1 MVYNQNTSNQQAAES
16 TAFSILVCAG
26 LSHFMNDMIQ
36 SVIPSIY
43 PIIKDSYGFSFAQIG
58 IITLFFQMMSSILQP
73 FTGFYADRHPRP
85 YALAIGMCF
94 TLAGLLSLA
103 FAGTF
108 TLIILSVSLIGLG
121 SSVFHPEA
129 SRVAQMASGGKKSLA
144 QSIFQVG
151 GNGGNALGPILAA
164 LVVQPFGQRSIGW
177 FSIVAV
183 IAILTMLHIGSWY
196 KRRLLNATLHKKAT
210 PQPFIHLSR
219 RRVHWVLAILVVL
232 IFSKYFYLSCMTS
245 YFTFFLIDK
254 FHISVQASQ
263 FCLFAFLGAS
273 AIGTLG
279 GGLLGDRFGRKYV
292 IWASILGAAPFA
304 LMLPFASFGWTI
316 ALAVV
321 VGLVI
326 SSAFSSIVVYATD
339 LMPDKIGMISGVF
352 FGLIFGLGG
361 VGSAFFGWLAD
372 RTSVEYIFFISS
384 FSPLLGIVAGLLP
397 NTQKKAVS
405 QQ

>member
-16 TAFSILVCAG
+16 TAFSILVCTG

-210 PQPFIHLSR
+210 PQPFIHLSH

-232 IFSKYFYLSCMTS
+232 ISRN
-245 YFTFFLIDK
+245 
-254 FHISVQASQ
+254 ISTCHV
-263 FCLFAFLGAS
+263 
-273 AIGTLG
+273 
-279 GGLLGDRFGRKYV
+279 
-292 IWASILGAAPFA
+292 
-304 LMLPFASFGWTI
+304 
-316 ALAVV
+316 
-321 VGLVI
+321 
-326 SSAFSSIVVYATD
+326 
-339 LMPDKIGMISGVF
+339 
-352 FGLIFGLGG
+352 
-361 VGSAFFGWLAD
+361 
-372 RTSVEYIFFISS
+372 
-384 FSPLLGIVAGLLP
+384 
-397 NTQKKAVS
+397 
-405 QQ
+405 

>member
-43 PIIKDSYGFSFAQIG
+43 PIIKDSY
-58 IITLFFQMMSSILQP
+58 
-73 FTGFYADRHPRP
+73 GFYADRHPRP

-219 RRVHWVLAILVVL
+219 RRVHWVLAILVIL

-279 GGLLGDRFGRKYV
+279 GGLLG
-292 IWASILGAAPFA
+292 
-304 LMLPFASFGWTI
+304 
-316 ALAVV
+316 
-321 VGLVI
+321 
-326 SSAFSSIVVYATD
+326 
-339 LMPDKIGMISGVF
+339 
-352 FGLIFGLGG
+352 
-361 VGSAFFGWLAD
+361 
-372 RTSVEYIFFISS
+372 
-384 FSPLLGIVAGLLP
+384 
-397 NTQKKAVS
+397 Q
-405 QQ
+405 

>member
-1 MVYNQNTSNQQAAES
+1 
-16 TAFSILVCAG
+16 
-26 LSHFMNDMIQ
+26 
-36 SVIPSIY
+36 
-43 PIIKDSYGFSFAQIG
+43 
-58 IITLFFQMMSSILQP
+58 
-73 FTGFYADRHPRP
+73 
-85 YALAIGMCF
+85 MCF

-210 PQPFIHLSR
+210 PQPFIHLSH

-352 FGLIFGLGG
+352 FGLMFGLGG

-372 RTSVEYIFFISS
+372 RTSVEYIFLVSS

>member
-1 MVYNQNTSNQQAAES
+1 MDMSNSKAAES

-26 LSHFMNDMIQ
+26 MSHFMNDMIQ

-43 PIIKDSYGFSFAQIG
+43 PIIKNSYGFTFAQIG
-58 IITLFFQMMSSILQP
+58 IITLIFQMTSSLLQP
-73 FTGFYADRHPRP
+73 FTGLYADRHPRP
-85 YALAIGMCF
+85 YALATGMCF
-94 TLAGLLSLA
+94 TLAGLLMLA
-103 FAGTF
+103 FADSF
-108 TLIILSVSLIGLG
+108 ALILASVSLIGLG

-151 GNGGNALGPILAA
+151 GNGGNALGPVLAA

-177 FSIVAV
+177 FAIVAV
-183 IAILTMLHIGSWY
+183 AAILVMLRIGAWY
-196 KRRLLNATLHKKAT
+196 RQRLAYSSSHPKAAVK
-210 PQPFIHLSR
+210 PFIHLSH
-219 RRVHWVLAILVVL
+219 RRVRWVMAILVVL

-254 FHISVQASQ
+254 FGISVQASQ
-263 FCLFAFLGAS
+263 LCLFAFLGAS

-304 LMLPFASFGWTI
+304 LMLPFATLGWTV

-339 LMPDKIGMISGVF
+339 LMPDKVGMVSGVF
-352 FGLIFGLGG
+352 FGLMFGLGG

-372 RTSVEYIFFISS
+372 RTSIEYIFIVSA

-397 NTQKKAVS
+397 DTQKRQKR
-405 QQ
+405 

>member
-1 MVYNQNTSNQQAAES
+1 
-16 TAFSILVCAG
+16 
-26 LSHFMNDMIQ
+26 MNKGKPKPAI
-36 SVIPSIY
+36 VNP
-43 PIIKDSYGFSFAQIG
+43 
-58 IITLFFQMMSSILQP
+58 L
-73 FTGFYADRHPRP
+73 PR
-85 YALAIGMCF
+85 
-94 TLAGLLSLA
+94 
-103 FAGTF
+103 
-108 TLIILSVSLIGLG
+108 
-121 SSVFHPEA
+121 
-129 SRVAQMASGGKKSLA
+129 KK
-144 QSIFQVG
+144 V
-151 GNGGNALGPILAA
+151 ILA
-164 LVVQPFGQRSIGW
+164 VG
-177 FSIVAV
+177 
-183 IAILTMLHIGSWY
+183 ILLM
-196 KRRLLNATLHKKAT
+196 
-210 PQPFIHLSR
+210 
-219 RRVHWVLAILVVL
+219 L

-316 ALAVV
+316 TLAVV

-352 FGLIFGLGG
+352 FGLMFGLGG

-372 RTSVEYIFFISS
+372 RTSVEYIFLVSS

>member
-1 MVYNQNTSNQQAAES
+1 MVYNQNTSNQQAAEN

-321 VGLVI
+321 VGL
-326 SSAFSSIVVYATD
+326 
-339 LMPDKIGMISGVF
+339 
-352 FGLIFGLGG
+352 
-361 VGSAFFGWLAD
+361 
-372 RTSVEYIFFISS
+372 
-384 FSPLLGIVAGLLP
+384 
-397 NTQKKAVS
+397 
-405 QQ
+405 

>member
-108 TLIILSVSLIGLG
+108 SLIILSVSLIGLG

-196 KRRLLNATLHKKAT
+196 KRRLLNATLHKKSHTAT
-210 PQPFIHLSR
+210 
-219 RRVHWVLAILVVL
+219 VHPPVAPTRALGSCNSCGTDFLE
-232 IFSKYFYLSCMTS
+232 IFLPVMY
-245 YFTFFLIDK
+245 DK
-254 FHISVQASQ
+254 LFH
-263 FCLFAFLGAS
+263 
-273 AIGTLG
+273 
-279 GGLLGDRFGRKYV
+279 
-292 IWASILGAAPFA
+292 
-304 LMLPFASFGWTI
+304 
-316 ALAVV
+316 
-321 VGLVI
+321 
-326 SSAFSSIVVYATD
+326 
-339 LMPDKIGMISGVF
+339 
-352 FGLIFGLGG
+352 
-361 VGSAFFGWLAD
+361 
-372 RTSVEYIFFISS
+372 
-384 FSPLLGIVAGLLP
+384 LLP
-397 NTQKKAVS
+397 D
-405 QQ
+405 

>member
-1 MVYNQNTSNQQAAES
+1 M
-16 TAFSILVCAG
+16 
-26 LSHFMNDMIQ
+26 
-36 SVIPSIY
+36 
-43 PIIKDSYGFSFAQIG
+43 
-58 IITLFFQMMSSILQP
+58 
-73 FTGFYADRHPRP
+73 
-85 YALAIGMCF
+85 
-94 TLAGLLSLA
+94 
-103 FAGTF
+103 
-108 TLIILSVSLIGLG
+108 
-121 SSVFHPEA
+121 
-129 SRVAQMASGGKKSLA
+129 
-144 QSIFQVG
+144 
-151 GNGGNALGPILAA
+151 
-164 LVVQPFGQRSIGW
+164 VQPFGQRSIGW

-352 FGLIFGLGG
+352 FGLMFGLGG

-405 QQ
+405 QHKLHLQSVDISAVGTQKPVVQSARIAETCLFKHPQARSIVGSHNRIHLMQMKHVAGILQQERHRIPAYSLPLIFTVNQQSDSRPSVHRIEIEKVNHPHSIVGSSQAHHHPELLLCKNVGSVVFKIFPNLMARERSRRTSETP

>member
-129 SRVAQMASGGKKSLA
+129 SRVAQMASGGKK
-144 QSIFQVG
+144 
-151 GNGGNALGPILAA
+151 PC
-164 LVVQPFGQRSIGW
+164 
-177 FSIVAV
+177 AV
-183 IAILTMLHIGSWY
+183 NLSSWR
-196 KRRLLNATLHKKAT
+196 KRRKCPRPDSCGTRGTTVRPALNRLVLDCGCHSHTHDAAHRLL
-210 PQPFIHLSR
+210 
-219 RRVHWVLAILVVL
+219 
-232 IFSKYFYLSCMTS
+232 
-245 YFTFFLIDK
+245 
-254 FHISVQASQ
+254 VQAP
-263 FCLFAFLGAS
+263 AF
-273 AIGTLG
+273 
-279 GGLLGDRFGRKYV
+279 KCH
-292 IWASILGAAPFA
+292 
-304 LMLPFASFGWTI
+304 I
-316 ALAVV
+316 A
-321 VGLVI
+321 
-326 SSAFSSIVVYATD
+326 
-339 LMPDKIGMISGVF
+339 
-352 FGLIFGLGG
+352 
-361 VGSAFFGWLAD
+361 
-372 RTSVEYIFFISS
+372 
-384 FSPLLGIVAGLLP
+384 
-397 NTQKKAVS
+397 
-405 QQ
+405 

>member
-1 MVYNQNTSNQQAAES
+1 MTEKNDSAANAFGG
-16 TAFSILVCAG
+16 TAFGILVLAG

-43 PIIKDSYGFSFAQIG
+43 PILKDAYGFSFAQIG
-58 IITLFFQMMSSILQP
+58 VITLIFQMTSSILQP
-73 FTGFYADRHPRP
+73 FTGLFADRHPQP
-85 YALAIGMCF
+85 YALTVGMGF
-94 TLAGLLSLA
+94 TFAGLLMLA
-103 FAGTF
+103 FAGSF
-108 TLIILSVSLIGLG
+108 GWILVSVTLIGLG

-129 SRVAQMASGGKKSLA
+129 SRVAQMASGGRKSLA

-151 GNGGNALGPILAA
+151 GNGGNALGPLLAA
-164 LVVQPFGQRSIGW
+164 LVVLPFGQRSIAW
-177 FSIVAV
+177 FSLVAV
-183 IAILTMLHIGSWY
+183 AAMLTMAHIGSWY
-196 KRRLLNATLHKKAT
+196 KRRLAYADSHRAVA
-210 PQPFIHLSR
+210 PQPFIRLSR
-219 RRVHWVLAILVVL
+219 GRTRWVMAILVTL

-254 FHISVQASQ
+254 FGISVQASQ
-263 FCLFAFLGAS
+263 LCLFAFLGAS
-273 AIGTLG
+273 AVGTLG
-279 GGLLGDRFGRKYV
+279 GGLLGDRYGRKYV

-304 LMLPFASFGWTI
+304 LLLPFVSFAWTI

-352 FGLIFGLGG
+352 FGLMFGLGG

-372 RTSVEYIFFISS
+372 RTSVEFIFIVSA
-384 FSPLLGIVAGLLP
+384 FSPLLGVVAGFLP
-397 NTQKKAVS
+397 NTQRR
-405 QQ
+405 

>member
-210 PQPFIHLSR
+210 PQPFIHLSH

-292 IWASILGAAPFA
+292 
-304 LMLPFASFGWTI
+304 GWTI

-352 FGLIFGLGG
+352 FGLMFGLGG

-372 RTSVEYIFFISS
+372 RTSVEYIFLVSS